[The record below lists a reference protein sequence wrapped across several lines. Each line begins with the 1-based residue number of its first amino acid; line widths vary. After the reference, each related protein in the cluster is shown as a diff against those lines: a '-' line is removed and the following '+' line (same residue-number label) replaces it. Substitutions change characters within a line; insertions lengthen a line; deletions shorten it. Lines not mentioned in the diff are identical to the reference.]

1 MNKELTSKELNKFKS
16 NFNKSKYNKLAANVV
31 QKNGV
36 LNSALNG
43 EAIRDLTPVF
53 NIEVKDVGS
62 VTNQKQSGRCWMF
75 SGLNV
80 VRGIVAKNLK
90 VKDIELSENYLMFY
104 DKLEKCNYQLEA
116 AIDYIDEKPNSRQF
130 DILGSIGGQNDG
142 GFWHFFVDLVNKYGV
157 CPKSVQEEVVAS
169 SASGEMDAVLN
180 TLIVKD
186 MATLRSLRRAGK
198 TKDDLRNE
206 KEGMLEE
213 IYRVLAICLGTPVG
227 EFVYEYME
235 DAPTKEE
242 KEEAKEESKFRRIK
256 TTPKDFAKKY
266 LTKDLN
272 DFVLLVNWPIR
283 GYKTY
288 EVYTIKD
295 CYNVKGAPTFTAINV
310 PIEEMKDS
318 AIKAMKDNNPLW
330 FGCDVGAESFRK
342 EGYLA
347 PEAINLND
355 LFSINL
361 KFDKGDRLQLRAS
374 SCTHAMTLTG
384 VNLDDADKPNRWKVQ
399 NSWGT
404 DVGVKGIYIMSDRW
418 FDEYVYE
425 IVIDKKYLSDK
436 VYKLLDKEP
445 KALDL
450 WEPVN

>member
-186 MATLRSLRRAGK
+186 MAALRSLRRAGK

-242 KEEAKEESKFRRIK
+242 
-256 TTPKDFAKKY
+256 
-266 LTKDLN
+266 
-272 DFVLLVNWPIR
+272 
-283 GYKTY
+283 
-288 EVYTIKD
+288 
-295 CYNVKGAPTFTAINV
+295 
-310 PIEEMKDS
+310 
-318 AIKAMKDNNPLW
+318 
-330 FGCDVGAESFRK
+330 
-342 EGYLA
+342 
-347 PEAINLND
+347 
-355 LFSINL
+355 
-361 KFDKGDRLQLRAS
+361 
-374 SCTHAMTLTG
+374 
-384 VNLDDADKPNRWKVQ
+384 
-399 NSWGT
+399 
-404 DVGVKGIYIMSDRW
+404 
-418 FDEYVYE
+418 
-425 IVIDKKYLSDK
+425 
-436 VYKLLDKEP
+436 
-445 KALDL
+445 
-450 WEPVN
+450 